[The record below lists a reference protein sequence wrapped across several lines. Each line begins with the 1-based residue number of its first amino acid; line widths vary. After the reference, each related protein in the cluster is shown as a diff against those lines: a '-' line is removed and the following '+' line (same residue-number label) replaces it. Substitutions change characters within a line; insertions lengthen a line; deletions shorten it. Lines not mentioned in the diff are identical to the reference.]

1 MNMQLTAALRLAE
14 NLVDMLRA
22 CLADA
27 DPVAAILIIQQIEDA
42 CAVRGALGQIVSAI
56 DCGDVAQST

>member
-22 CLADA
+22 CLAEA
-27 DPVAAILIIQQIEDA
+27 DPVEAILIIQQIEDA

-56 DCGDVAQST
+56 D